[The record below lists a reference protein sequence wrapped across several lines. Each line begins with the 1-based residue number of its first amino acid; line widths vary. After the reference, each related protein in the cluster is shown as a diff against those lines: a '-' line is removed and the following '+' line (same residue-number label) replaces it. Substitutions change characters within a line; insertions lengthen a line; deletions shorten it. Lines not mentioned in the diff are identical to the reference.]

1 MFIITLNLN
10 KAIESANTN
19 VVFLNQAIIK
29 GNHINIIQPK
39 YENSGRVRVTMTM
52 VKFDH
57 RHDDYVI

>member
-29 GNHINIIQPK
+29 GNHINIIRPK
-39 YENSGRVRVTMTM
+39 NE
-52 VKFDH
+52 KFFADLKVLH
-57 RHDDYVI
+57 LPE